1 MTLSRRLRRLW
12 RDVHLWIGV
21 GLLAVLI
28 PLGLSGSV
36 LVWHEALDRTLLAK
50 RYAVS
55 GPAVALPPQ
64 AYAEAARAAFGDA
77 AQLAQIR
84 FPYKAG
90 DPVVAVGR
98 IPGPP
103 GPDGRPRS
111 LNAWIDPPTG
121 RVLERAE
128 VAKGFS
134 MVLHRLH
141 GTLLIPGVGR
151 KVVGWLGGALLVSCA
166 TGLWLWWPRNGA
178 LGQAL
183 GWRRGPSTLF
193 NLHHLVGFWIC
204 LPLAVVSLTGV
215 YIAFPQ
221 TSRALFGIPQT
232 PAQGGPRGGGRA
244 APPVARAH
252 LTLPDAVAKALAA
265 APGASLAVINL
276 PTQGPNPA
284 WKIQLSR
291 PGSGEPVTVA
301 VNDAT
306 GAPQAERPRPGGGGP
321 DPLSAW
327 MRRVHDGAEMGI
339 IWQTLLVL
347 AGLAPTLLS
356 LTGLIMWLRRRARR
370 RAIMRGATAR
380 SPLAS
385 EADDREA

>member
-12 RDVHLWIGV
+12 LDVHLWIGV

-28 PLGLSGSV
+28 PLGVSGSV
-36 LVWHEALDRTLLAK
+36 LVWHDALDRALLAK

-55 GPAVALPPQ
+55 GPAVALPPR
-64 AYAEAARAAFGDA
+64 AYADAAQAAFGDA
-77 AQLAQIR
+77 VQLTQVR
-84 FPYKAG
+84 FPYKAC

-98 IPGPP
+98 IHGAP

-111 LNAWIDPPTG
+111 LNVWIDPPTG
-121 RVLERAE
+121 RVMDQAE

-141 GTLLIPGVGR
+141 GTLFIPGAGR
-151 KVVGWLGGALLVSCA
+151 KVVGWLGWALLVSCA

-183 GWRRGPSTLF
+183 RWRRGPSTLF
-193 NLHHLVGFWIC
+193 NLHHQVGFWIC

-221 TSRALFGIPQT
+221 TSRALFGIPQP
-232 PAQGGPRGGGRA
+232 PASPRGGPIRSS
-244 APPVARAH
+244 PPLAH
-252 LTLPDAVAKALAA
+252 PNLTLPDAVARAQAA
-265 APGASLAVINL
+265 APGATLAVINL
-276 PTQGPNPA
+276 PSQGADPA

-291 PGSGEPVTVA
+291 PGAGDPVTVT
-301 VNDAT
+301 VGDAT
-306 GAPQAERPRPGGGGP
+306 GAAQAERARPGGGGGP

-327 MRRVHDGAEMGI
+327 MRRIHDGADMGI
-339 IWQTLLVL
+339 VWQTLLVL

-356 LTGLIMWLRRRARR
+356 VTGLIMWLRRRARR
-370 RAIMRGATAR
+370 RAVTRAA
-380 SPLAS
+380 
-385 EADDREA
+385 

>member
-12 RDVHLWIGV
+12 LDVHLWIGV
-21 GLLAVLI
+21 GLLGVII
-28 PLGLSGSV
+28 PLGLSGSI
-36 LVWHEALDRTLLAK
+36 LVWHDALDRTLLAK

-55 GPAVALPPQ
+55 GPAGALPPQ
-64 AYAEAARAAFGDA
+64 AYADAAQAAFGDA
-77 AQLAQIR
+77 AQLIQIR
-84 FPYKAG
+84 LPYKAG

-121 RVLERAE
+121 RVLDRAE
-128 VAKGFS
+128 VAKDFS
-134 MVLHRLH
+134 MALHRLH
-141 GTLLIPGVGR
+141 GTLFIPSVGR

-166 TGLWLWWPRNGA
+166 TGLWLWWPRHGA

-183 GWRRGPSTLF
+183 HWRRGPSTLF

-221 TSRALFGIPQT
+221 TSRALFGVPQP
-232 PAQGGPRGGGRA
+232 PAGPRGGPNRSA
-244 APPVARAH
+244 APLAH
-252 LTLPDAVAKALAA
+252 PNLTLPDAVASAQAA

-276 PTQGPNPA
+276 PTQGADPA

-291 PGSGEPVTVA
+291 PGAGEPVTVA
-301 VNDAT
+301 VNDTT
-306 GAPQAERPRPGGGGP
+306 GAAQAERASPSAAGGGP

-327 MRRVHDGAEMGI
+327 MRRVHDGADMGI
-339 IWQTLLVL
+339 VWQTLLVL
-347 AGLAPTLLS
+347 AGLAPTLLC

-370 RAIMRGATAR
+370 RAIMRGATA
-380 SPLAS
+380 
-385 EADDREA
+385 